1 MIHPKNRFHWIMK
14 NNVHS
19 KQPDNQGY
27 MHWMI
32 KVHGCIIKFAFNRTA
47 KVKDLLNIHEVN
59 QFTHSY

>member
-27 MHWMI
+27 
-32 KVHGCIIKFAFNRTA
+32 AL
-47 KVKDLLNIHEVN
+47 DD
-59 QFTHSY
+59 